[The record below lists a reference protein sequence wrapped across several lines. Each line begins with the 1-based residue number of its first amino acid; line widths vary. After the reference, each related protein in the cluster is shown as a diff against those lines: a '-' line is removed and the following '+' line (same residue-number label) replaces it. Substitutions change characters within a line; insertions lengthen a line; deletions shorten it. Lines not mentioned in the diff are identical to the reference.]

1 MDDSS
6 IIIFLASSIQSKNS
20 SISVDILSD
29 KRHHDDLEN
38 VVPNVLNQQESSN
51 SLKRP
56 KPAPRLINFSKEF
69 DATNLEQIASTN
81 LKSYNPNRKLKRNR
95 NS

>member
-1 MDDSS
+1 MK
-6 IIIFLASSIQSKNS
+6 FVV
-20 SISVDILSD
+20 SVDILSD
-29 KRHHDDLEN
+29 KRHHDDMEN
-38 VVPNVLNQQESSN
+38 VVPNVSNQEAN

-56 KPAPRLINFSKEF
+56 KPAPRLINFSKEYN
-69 DATNLEQIASTN
+69 AANLEKFASTT